1 VSAASSGAYSTA
13 VSQGSYTVTVTGT
26 SGSLVHSATLALTV
40 GSSSGVGALPSTAF
54 IGGAIAAAIS
64 VVAGIVYVLRR
75 RPKTN
80 T

>member
-1 VSAASSGAYSTA
+1 
-13 VSQGSYTVTVTGT
+13 
-26 SGSLVHSATLALTV
+26 LTV
-40 GSSSGVGALPSTAF
+40 GSSSGVGALPSAAI
-54 IGGAIAAAIS
+54 IGGAIAAAIA